1 MLVTNIQISQYAY
14 DRLNAKHQANVK
26 LTLPG
31 KVVSLF
37 CQLDMP
43 LNENANNRTVAFV
56 GDAIRQIKRMPEI
69 RSGQQKLS
77 FSDDLTYQVA

>member
-14 DRLNAKHQANVK
+14 DRLSAKHQANVK
-26 LTLPG
+26 LTVPG

-43 LNENANNRTVAFV
+43 HNETVSSRSVAFV
-56 GDAIRQIKRMPEI
+56 GDAIRQLKRMPEI

-77 FSDDLTYQVA
+77 FADNLICQTA